1 MLGYVYPTE
10 IEQCLEKHPAVREC
24 AVVGVPDADLGQ
36 QVAALVVVESVT
48 ATTEDELRACTAE
61 RLAYYK
67 VPARWRLT
75 TTALPRNATGKV
87 VRSGLTV

>member
-1 MLGYVYPTE
+1 NGKPTE
-10 IEQCLEKHPAVREC
+10 SAQGRVEHPAVREG
-24 AVVGVPDADLGQ
+24 AGGGVPDADLGQ
-36 QVAALVVVESVT
+36 QAAALVVVDDTT
-48 ATTEDELRACTAE
+48 ATTEDELRAFAAE

-87 VRSGLTV
+87 VRTDLEV